1 MLASISAPRMSWHRT
16 ARLGALALAAAFAG
30 SPALAQVEATSDIP
44 TVTIINKAPA
54 AATATPQ
61 LEVTPAPVARPLSE
75 AGPSPAPAQ
84 ERVVRITR
92 PDTSPTTAPEATQE
106 QDAAKAGEPAPAAA
120 AQEPASTPPPPPPP
134 PTLAID
140 IDLTRQIMTVAEHG
154 VELHTWQISSA
165 RYGYRTPTGT
175 FQPTWMTKMW
185 YSRQYDLAPMPH
197 AIFFHKGV
205 AIHGTYATRA
215 LGNPASHGCVRL
227 ALANAATLF
236 KLVARHGKD
245 RTQIVVHGTP
255 DHTTAGRVASYRDRG
270 TEDVIRYRRTSSF
283 RYLPPSAY
291 GRGYGAYGY
300 GTTRR
305 AYAAPRRAPRGS
317 YNSYSY
323 GYGF

>member
-1 MLASISAPRMSWHRT
+1 MCALFSTSRVSWRRKV
-16 ARLGALALAAAFAG
+16 ALGALASASVIFGSAVVLA
-30 SPALAQVEATSDIP
+30 ETKSDVHSDAVP

-54 AATATPQ
+54 GSGAPVAPQ
-61 LEVTPAPVARPLSE
+61 LEVSPPAA
-75 AGPSPAPAQ
+75 SPQ
-84 ERVVRITR
+84 
-92 PDTSPTTAPEATQE
+92 
-106 QDAAKAGEPAPAAA
+106 AAA
-120 AQEPASTPPPPPPP
+120 AAAPASPASAPASAVVVSPHEKPEGTAAVPGPATTPTAADAALPATPPPPP
-134 PTLAID
+134 PTLSID
-140 IDLTRQIMTVAEHG
+140 IDLTRQLMTVAEHG
-154 VELHTWQISSA
+154 AELHTWQISSA

-236 KLVARHGKD
+236 KLVGRHGRE
-245 RTQIVVHGTP
+245 RTQIVVHGSP
-255 DHTTAGRVASYRDRG
+255 DHTMAGRVASYRDRG
-270 TEDVIRYRRTSSF
+270 AEEVVRYRRTSSY

-291 GRGYGAYGY
+291 GRGYGAYAY

-305 AYAAPRRAPRGS
+305 AYAAPRHAPRGS